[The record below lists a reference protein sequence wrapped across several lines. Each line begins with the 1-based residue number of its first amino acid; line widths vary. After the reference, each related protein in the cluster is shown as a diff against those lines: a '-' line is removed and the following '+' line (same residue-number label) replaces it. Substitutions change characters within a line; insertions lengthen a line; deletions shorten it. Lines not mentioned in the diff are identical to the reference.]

1 MPQPASNWMLI
12 NLHFTGESGML
23 GKELQ
28 RLKGLWK
35 GKAGGHETR
44 GAEGTEKRVPGAGGI
59 NTVGVS
65 MVGWRIEKSGCCA
78 PNSSS
83 S

>member
-23 GKELQ
+23 GKKLQ

-35 GKAGGHETR
+35 RESWGPGGPRSRGNGEESTR
-44 GAEGTEKRVPGAGGI
+44 RWGH
-59 NTVGVS
+59 
-65 MVGWRIEKSGCCA
+65 
-78 PNSSS
+78 
-83 S
+83 